1 MVSKSKKTIL
11 ILSIALVAIV
21 LAAVGTSYALF
32 RYKILDG
39 DNFRILVGNL
49 ELSLSDN
56 MPNSEIVINN
66 LIPMTEINGM
76 NQEGYTFTLTN
87 TGSIDA
93 NYTMYLD
100 DIVPDGETKERID
113 SSLIKVNITNNT
125 TNVSNT
131 YRLSEL
137 TDRVLTK
144 GSLNTSD
151 NKTANYTLR
160 IWLDINADNSSQNKY
175 FAAKVRVVGTQKNQE
190 IAAEN
195 VQTTSGKNLQQ
206 QLDELA
212 DLLD

>member
-1 MVSKSKKTIL
+1 MVSNKKKMIL
-11 ILSIALVAIV
+11 ILSIALVAVI

-39 DNFRILVGNL
+39 DNFKVLVGNL
-49 ELSLSDN
+49 ELDLSDN

-66 LIPMTEINGM
+66 LVPMKDETGM
-76 NQEGYTFTLTN
+76 QQEGYSFTLTN

-100 DIVPDGETKERID
+100 DIVPAGEAKTRID
-113 SSLIKVNITNNT
+113 SSLIKVNITNDITNT
-125 TNVSNT
+125 SNT

-137 TDRVLTK
+137 TDRVLAK
-144 GSLNTSD
+144 GKLDTSTNTSV
-151 NKTANYTLR
+151 TYTLR

-175 FAAKVRVVGTQKNQE
+175 FAAKVRVAGTQKNQE
-190 IAAEN
+190 IASEN

-206 QLDELA
+206 ELDDLA
-212 DLLD
+212 NLLD